1 MILKLY
7 GSKSYL
13 YCKYISLA
21 LRIIIPVVKIVQV
34 IVGCVIDILTI
45 ETFKFKHFNMTT
57 LSMKPTVKIY

>member
-21 LRIIIPVVKIVQV
+21 LRIIIVKIVQV